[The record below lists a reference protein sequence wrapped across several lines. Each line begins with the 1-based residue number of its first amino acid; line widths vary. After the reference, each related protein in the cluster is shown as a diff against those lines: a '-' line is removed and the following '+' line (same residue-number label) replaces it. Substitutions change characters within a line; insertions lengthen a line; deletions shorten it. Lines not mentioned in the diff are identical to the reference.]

1 MTTYTR
7 EELRGIRKYKR
18 ELRAR
23 RQRLVKKT
31 IRFTIKGAIV
41 VGIFYLVG
49 SIFSALGITYMDEV
63 SPLEKYPTPQSYI
76 DHLNSLPGTTE
87 HLTVES
93 VYGDLYKEER

>member
-1 MTTYTR
+1 MTDYTR

-31 IRFTIKGAIV
+31 IRFIVKGAIV

-49 SIFSALGITYMDEV
+49 IIFSALGITCMDDV

-76 DHLNSLPGTTE
+76 DHLNSLPDTTE

-93 VYGDLYKEER
+93 VYGDLYSEER